1 MWTLMDAM
9 AVNMPSGHLS
19 MPSQLP
25 LTSAILCINSFQF
38 TRWPSY
44 CATTVSLSK
53 MIPANACM
61 YHHCCYYCKQ
71 TNSRYPYII
80 YSVISNGTSSVS
92 TDIAFV
98 IQFFFGFF
106 LLQQSSST
114 DLWKCELRV
123 GLYSL
128 RTGAVAALQGGRR
141 KKLACLFNA
150 ICSRAV
156 WLHGR
161 RGFSYF
167 METQSFPSLQ
177 VEQTRLLRFPVG
189 ATLCETDPKTFMTLF
204 SVETR

>member
-9 AVNMPSGHLS
+9 AVNMLSGHLS

-25 LTSAILCINSFQF
+25 LTSAILCINNFQF

-44 CATTVSLSK
+44 CAITVSLSK

-61 YHHCCYYCKQ
+61 YHDCCYYCKQ

-92 TDIAFV
+92 KDIAFV
-98 IQFFFGFF
+98 IQVFFFYFNKVQAQTCESVNSELGF
-106 LLQQSSST
+106 
-114 DLWKCELRV
+114 
-123 GLYSL
+123 YSL

-156 WLHGR
+156 WLHGL